1 MGLSGYR
8 LLSSSETSGQPD
20 LVNINQRE
28 INTMLELQNI
38 GKSYGGQQVLAD
50 INLTVR
56 EREMVSIMGK
66 SGAGKS
72 TLLAVMAGLIRPD
85 SGRVLFQDTV
95 ISDHDEEKLAAFR
108 LHHIG
113 FIFQDFKLIPSLTA
127 HDNILMGIYPR
138 RDIPAVEKEIR
149 INELASQV
157 GLTAKLTEKTDN
169 LSGGEKQ
176 RVAIARSLVNR
187 PGLVLADEPTGNL
200 DSATAK
206 EILSLF
212 KELHQQMAT
221 SFLIITH
228 DQDIATQT
236 QKTYILKD
244 GGFVQ

>member
-1 MGLSGYR
+1 
-8 LLSSSETSGQPD
+8 
-20 LVNINQRE
+20 
-28 INTMLELQNI
+28 MLELRNI
-38 GKSYGGQQVLAD
+38 GKSYGGHQVLAG

-72 TLLAVMAGLIRPD
+72 TLLAVMAGLVRPD
-85 SGRVLFQDTV
+85 SGQVFFQDTV

-138 RDIPAVEKEIR
+138 RDISAAEKEKR
-149 INELASQV
+149 INELADRV
-157 GLTAKLTEKTDN
+157 GLTAKLAEKTDN

-187 PGLVLADEPTGNL
+187 PGLILADEPTGNL
-200 DSATAK
+200 DSATAE
-206 EILSLF
+206 EIISLF
-212 KELHQQMAT
+212 KELHQQMST

-228 DQDIATQT
+228 DQDIASQT